1 MILKLISLILAEES
15 PNEAMVTIEVIKNPS
30 LLDYIKGYFYI
41 IALVIIIIFIILR
54 KIRIK

>member
-1 MILKLISLILAEES
+1 MILKLISLILAEGS
-15 PNEAMVTIEVIKNPS
+15 PNDAMVTIEVIKNPS